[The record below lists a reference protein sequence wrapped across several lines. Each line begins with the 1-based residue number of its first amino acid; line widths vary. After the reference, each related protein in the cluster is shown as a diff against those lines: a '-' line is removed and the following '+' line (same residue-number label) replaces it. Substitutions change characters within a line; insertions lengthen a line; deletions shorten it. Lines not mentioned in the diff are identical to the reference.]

1 MQYTATST
9 FATDLKSSQ
18 QGETHLAN
26 KFEMNGWN
34 VSSTQDKGKFSGYD
48 LEIERNGFEFTIE
61 YKQDMMCDATGN
73 VAVELYKT
81 IKNEVRDSGLSA
93 TTADVYVYKLGAS
106 EALHAIKVNSLR
118 YYINQNRNIRYVTG
132 GDGGRV
138 QLALIP
144 IADFKS
150 ITKVLFQS

>member
-18 QGETHLAN
+18 QGETQLAN
-26 KFEMNGWN
+26 QLQHNGWT
-34 VSSTQDKGKFSGYD
+34 VTTTQDKGKFSGYD
-48 LEIERNGFEFTIE
+48 LEIERNGFELTIE
-61 YKQDMMCDATGN
+61 YKQDILCDRTGN

-81 IKNEVRDSGLSA
+81 IKNQIEDSGLSA
-93 TTADVYVYKLGAS
+93 TTADVYVYKLGAK
-106 EALHAIKVNSLR
+106 EDLHAIKVNALKN
-118 YYINQNRNIRYVTG
+118 YINTNQRLRYVTG

-138 QLALIP
+138 QLVLIP

-150 ITKVLFQS
+150 ITKVLFQ